1 MRFIKGNLE
10 VLDFGGARLEDGAC
24 ILLSEFVNLGEGE
37 QVLEL
42 VGRFNIN
49 FDYLRKNEVYL

>member
-1 MRFIKGNLE
+1 MAPPLRAVVSELFYDG
-10 VLDFGGARLEDGAC
+10 RLEDGAC

-37 QVLEL
+37 QVLEF

-49 FDYLRKNEVYL
+49 FDNLRKNEVYL